1 MSRTLKSILWS
12 TAGSWGQQFVAFAT
26 TLVLARLL
34 DPSDFG
40 VITTAML
47 AILVIQR
54 LLIETIGHA
63 VVRWPEFT
71 PQVAN
76 TAFWTA
82 VIIAS
87 VLAACLFFLAP
98 LLAGLLREPA
108 LTGVLK
114 QLSILPVLDGL
125 STVQTAKLKREM
137 RHKILAMRTFV
148 GSIAGMIVGTTMAF
162 LDFGVTSL
170 VMQQL
175 TMSFVSVITLWS
187 ASGWRPA
194 LSADRGVAVRMFQFS
209 YPLIGSSLLYVV
221 ANRLDVVALTTTM
234 GSAPT
239 GLYALA
245 KRISRLLTDL
255 IVTGTNTVSLSTFA
269 SSQHSPS
276 LMQENL
282 TKYLLFSSFLFMPAF
297 CGLSIVSD
305 DLIVSLLGEKWR
317 GAAPAL
323 AILAV
328 AGLFQSIT
336 LIVTNA
342 LLAAGATGSILSNNA
357 ATAAL
362 LAISLLFGC
371 HYGVAGV
378 AAAFAAPTV
387 MATALAFYQ
396 LKRRLDVQIS
406 ALLRALAPSAA
417 GTTSMLVCVFAVQFF
432 SGLPASPQRLALCVT
447 VGLLTYVLHNMFL
460 NRGDF
465 KIVTDAT
472 LTALKGVRKRA
483 K

>member
-1 MSRTLKSILWS
+1 MNRTLKSIFWS

-34 DPSDFG
+34 DPAAFG

-76 TAFWTA
+76 TAFWTSVVTA
-82 VIIAS
+82 T

-98 LLAGLLREPA
+98 LLSTLMREPA
-108 LTGVLK
+108 LTSVLQ
-114 QLSILPVLDGL
+114 QLSILPILDGL
-125 STVQTAKLKREM
+125 STVQSAKLKREM

-148 GSIAGMIVGTTMAF
+148 GSMAGMAVGVTMAF
-162 LDFGVTSL
+162 LGFGVTSL

-175 TMSFVSVITLWS
+175 AMSLVSVVTLWS

-194 LSADRGVAVRMFQFS
+194 FSADRQIAGRIFQFS

-221 ANRLDVVALTTTM
+221 ANRLDVMALTTTM

-269 SSQHSPS
+269 ASQHSPK

-282 TKYLLFSSFLFMPAF
+282 TKYLLFSSILFVPAF

-305 DLIVSLLGEKWR
+305 DLIISLLGEKWR
-317 GAAPAL
+317 AAAPAL
-323 AILAV
+323 AILAI
-328 AGLFQSIT
+328 AGLFQSVT

-362 LAISLLFGC
+362 LAISLLLGC
-371 HYGVAGV
+371 RYGIAGV
-378 AAAFAAPTV
+378 AAAFAAPAV
-387 MATALAFYQ
+387 MATMLAFYQ
-396 LKRRLDVQIS
+396 LKRRLGIEIS
-406 ALLRALAPSAA
+406 ALVRALAPSVA
-417 GTTSMLVCVFAVQFF
+417 GTATMLVCVFAVQFF
-432 SGLPASPQRLALCVT
+432 SRLPASPLRLALCVMA
-447 VGLLTYVLHNMFL
+447 GLLAYALHNVFL
-460 NRGDF
+460 NRGNF
-465 KIVTDAT
+465 RIVTGAAI
-472 LTALKGVRKRA
+472 TALKDARKRA